1 MMIGRMLVGLILVG
15 MGCTKEVNR
24 CQRDAD
30 CANPGYPFC
39 DANGEYPSS
48 AGVAGVCTVV
58 PANCPV
64 ERCGCD
70 PNAATCTGDQLT
82 VCNQDGR
89 STTETPCD
97 LGCAADAPRCATFTP
112 SNNLKGALE
121 MAAFADDVELG
132 SVAFEDDGTVSD
144 LDHQSA
150 LLAVTT
156 ILVPQNTGAPIR
168 VFIAHSFKIH
178 SAAAYPASGGFGVS
192 PIALVAVGPI
202 VIDGVFDAGDP
213 AGRQLNTAGLGS
225 QNSTAA
231 CAGLG
236 GGYGGSGGGNATK
249 GGDGASYDLIGTPT
263 PAVAG
268 GPAQA
273 DGFEPL
279 VGGCPG
285 GDYDGQS
292 GAAHGGSAIQFVSA
306 TSIQITATGRLS
318 VGGQGGSDKGG
329 GGSGGT
335 LVFQSPLV
343 DIAGLV
349 AANGGSG
356 GACSMFGNNGPIS
369 SEAAPAVGGC
379 GLTHSGAG
387 GTATALPGS
396 GSSPINGPAGGGG
409 AVGRVLIES
418 ADGSHGAGTISA
430 KVIARPLERN

>member
-1 MMIGRMLVGLILVG
+1 MMIGRTLIVLVLAGL
-15 MGCTKEVNR
+15 GCTKEVNR
-24 CQRDAD
+24 CQLDAD
-30 CANPGYPFC
+30 CANPAYPFC

-48 AGVAGVCTVV
+48 AGAAGVCTVV

-64 ERCGCD
+64 ARCGCD
-70 PNAATCTGDQLT
+70 PNAATCTGDQLS

-89 STTETPCD
+89 STTETSCD
-97 LGCAADAPRCATFTP
+97 LGCSSDAPRCATFKP
-112 SNNLKGALE
+112 SNKLEGALE
-121 MAAFADDVELG
+121 MAAFADDVELD
-132 SVAFEDDGTVSD
+132 SVAFSD
-144 LDHQSA
+144 NGDVRDLHHQGA
-150 LLAVTT
+150 LLPITT
-156 ILVPQNTGAPIR
+156 ILVPQDVGPPIR

-178 SAAAYPASGGFGVS
+178 AAEAYPVSGGFGTS

-202 VIDGVFDAGDP
+202 VIDGIFDGGDP
-213 AGRQLNTAGLGS
+213 AGRQVNTSGLGS
-225 QNSTAA
+225 QDSAAA
-231 CAGLG
+231 CAGRG

-249 GGDGASYDLIGTPT
+249 GGDGASYEGIGTPT

-268 GPAQA
+268 GAAQV
-273 DGFEPL
+273 DQFEPL

-292 GAAHGGSAIQFVSA
+292 RAAHGGSAIQFVSA
-306 TSIQITATGRLS
+306 TLIQIMTTGQLN

-335 LVFQSPLV
+335 LVFQAPLV
-343 DIAGLV
+343 DISGLV

-369 SEAAPAVGGC
+369 TEPAAAVGGC

-387 GTATALPGS
+387 GTATVSPGA

-418 ADGSHGAGTISA
+418 ADGAFGSGMISA
-430 KVIARPLERN
+430 KVTARPLERN